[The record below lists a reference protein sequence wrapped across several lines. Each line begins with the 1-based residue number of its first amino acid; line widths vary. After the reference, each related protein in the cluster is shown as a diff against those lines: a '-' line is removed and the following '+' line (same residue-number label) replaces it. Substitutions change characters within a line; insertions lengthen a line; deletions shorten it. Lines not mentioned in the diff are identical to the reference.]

1 MDDIQST
8 TRKTRKSL
16 EEQLRELRNKELQI
30 IAKREELEARVTEQ
44 QRKAR
49 TRAFVCM
56 GAMVDKLMSRNE
68 ELKAQLLAAA
78 ARENIFNREGM
89 GKYWPEFL
97 PPESEIMAAKEKQKE
112 MAAKR
117 AAKKKAEQEADGQSE
132 SIF

>member
-1 MDDIQST
+1 MDGIQSKDK
-8 TRKTRKSL
+8 KTRKSL
-16 EEQLRELRNKELQI
+16 EVQLEELRQKELQI
-30 IAKREELEARVTEQ
+30 IAKREQIEAKVTEQ

-56 GAMVDKLMSRNE
+56 GALIDKLMGKDE
-68 ELKAQLLAAA
+68 ALKKQLLATAIK
-78 ARENIFNREGM
+78 ENIFNREGM
-89 GKYWPEFL
+89 GRYWSEFM
-97 PPESEIMAAKEKQKE
+97 PPEDELQTAKKQQKE